1 MARLVVGPSHDRA
14 NPRPGFSGAREPFIP
29 DVIVQ
34 RTMAAV
40 SPQKSAPPDE
50 LAAGGE

>member
-1 MARLVVGPSHDRA
+1 VGPSHDRA

-40 SPQKSAPPDE
+40 SAQKSAPPDE